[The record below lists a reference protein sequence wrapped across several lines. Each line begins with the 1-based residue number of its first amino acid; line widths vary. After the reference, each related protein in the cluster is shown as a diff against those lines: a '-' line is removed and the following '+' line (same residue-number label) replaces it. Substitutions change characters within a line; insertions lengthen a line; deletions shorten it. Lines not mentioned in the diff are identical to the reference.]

1 LWRTIDRIALIGTSW
16 KEGETGNLVLHS
28 HGFHDLE
35 DERRKWQ
42 NPERILAEIGL
53 KAGFTFIDV
62 GCGDGYFSLP
72 AARIVGE
79 QGRVYAVD
87 ISKEAIGRLK
97 NKAKKERLNNLITKV
112 GWAEQTIFCTACADV
127 IFYGI
132 VLHDFDDPEKVLANA
147 GKMAKPNG
155 KLVDLDWK
163 KEPMPIGPP
172 FEIRFDEKR
181 ASQLISRA
189 GFRVIEVKQVSP
201 YNYLIVALP

>member
-1 LWRTIDRIALIGTSW
+1 M
-16 KEGETGNLVLHS
+16 EN
-28 HGFHDLE
+28 
-35 DERRKWQ
+35 ERRKWQ

-53 KAGFTFIDV
+53 KAGFAFIDV

-87 ISKEAIGRLK
+87 ISKEAVGRLK
-97 NKAKKERLNNLITKV
+97 NKAKKERLKNLITKV

-147 GKMAKPNG
+147 GKMANPNG
-155 KLVDLDWK
+155 KWLIL
-163 KEPMPIGPP
+163 IG
-172 FEIRFDEKR
+172 KR
-181 ASQLISRA
+181 SLCRLGRLLGSDSMRNAPR
-189 GFRVIEVKQVSP
+189 
-201 YNYLIVALP
+201 N